1 MMLSIRGLY
10 QILAYVYEII
20 TLYSIK
26 SLMVVPFM
34 NLLKSTLSPIPYKCP
49 VSESSSLGLFI
60 RKERKNLVIQNK
72 MSNVCRRKK
81 PTASDRLSLVMVYVA
96 MHKKTICKFLREPKL
111 QT

>member
-1 MMLSIRGLY
+1 MILSLRGLY

-20 TLYSIK
+20 NAYSIK

-34 NLLKSTLSPIPYKCP
+34 NLLKSTLSPIPCKCP

-60 RKERKNLVIQNK
+60 KKERKNLVIQNK
-72 MSNVCRRKK
+72 MNNVCKRVK
-81 PTASDRLSLVMVYVA
+81 PTASDRLFLVMVYVA
-96 MHKKTICKFLREPKL
+96 MHEKTTCKFLREPQQ

>member
-1 MMLSIRGLY
+1 MILSIRELY

-20 TLYSIK
+20 NAYSIK

-34 NLLKSTLSPIPYKCP
+34 NLLKSTLYPIPCKCP

-60 RKERKNLVIQNK
+60 KKERKNLVIQNK
-72 MSNVCRRKK
+72 MNNVCKRVK
-81 PTASDRLSLVMVYVA
+81 PTASDRLFLVMVYVA
-96 MHKKTICKFLREPKL
+96 MHKKTTCKFLRGPKQ

>member
-20 TLYSIK
+20 NAYSIK

-34 NLLKSTLSPIPYKCP
+34 NLLKSTLSPIPCKCP

-72 MSNVCRRKK
+72 MSNFAKVKSQQHPIGC
-81 PTASDRLSLVMVYVA
+81 PWSWSM
-96 MHKKTICKFLREPKL
+96 
-111 QT
+111 

>member
-20 TLYSIK
+20 NAYSIK

-34 NLLKSTLSPIPYKCP
+34 NLLKSTLSP
-49 VSESSSLGLFI
+49 
-60 RKERKNLVIQNK
+60 
-72 MSNVCRRKK
+72 
-81 PTASDRLSLVMVYVA
+81 MVYVA
-96 MHKKTICKFLREPKL
+96 MHEKTTCKFLREPKQ

>member
-20 TLYSIK
+20 TIYSIK

-49 VSESSSLGLFI
+49 VSEIKFFRI
-60 RKERKNLVIQNK
+60 I
-72 MSNVCRRKK
+72 
-81 PTASDRLSLVMVYVA
+81 
-96 MHKKTICKFLREPKL
+96 HKKREKKFGYSK
-111 QT
+111 

>member
-20 TLYSIK
+20 TIYSIK

-34 NLLKSTLSPIPYKCP
+34 NLLKSTLSPIPCKCP

-60 RKERKNLVIQNK
+60 RKEKKNWLFKIK
-72 MSNVCRRKK
+72 
-81 PTASDRLSLVMVYVA
+81 
-96 MHKKTICKFLREPKL
+96 
-111 QT
+111 

>member
-20 TLYSIK
+20 NAYSIK

-49 VSESSSLGLFI
+49 VSEINFFMI
-60 RKERKNLVIQNK
+60 I
-72 MSNVCRRKK
+72 
-81 PTASDRLSLVMVYVA
+81 
-96 MHKKTICKFLREPKL
+96 HKKREKKFGYSK
-111 QT
+111 

>member
-20 TLYSIK
+20 IAYSIK

-60 RKERKNLVIQNK
+60 
-72 MSNVCRRKK
+72 KK
-81 PTASDRLSLVMVYVA
+81 
-96 MHKKTICKFLREPKL
+96 REKIWL
-111 QT
+111 FKIK